1 MREIFYRAAKGTVF
15 VPIGAVAASLL
26 WLWVSMLVSL
36 FMPRSDSGSLGE
48 ALLGFLGASAIVSI
62 WAAFIAL
69 LFALAV
75 GVPLLAVLIYARM
88 DHWIVCGITG
98 ASCAALFA
106 GLPQHWDPIAAQVI
120 FAGAAGGIAGW
131 FGSRP
136 NPRVES
142 DALARLTRTR

>member
-36 FMPRSDSGSLGE
+36 FMPQHGGSLGE
-48 ALLGFLGASAIVSI
+48 ALLGFFGASAVVSI
-62 WAAFIAL
+62 WAAFISL

-75 GVPLLAVLIYARM
+75 GVPLLAVLISAKM
-88 DHWIVCGITG
+88 DHWVVCGTAG
-98 ASCAALFA
+98 AGCAAFFA
-106 GLPQHWDPIAAQVI
+106 GLPQHWDPIAAQAI
-120 FAGAAGGIAGW
+120 FAGTAGGIAGW